1 MRREGRRNLSSETA
15 SSPAACR
22 RKQAE
27 FTHAHNLAGW
37 PCIATGASDRGE
49 ISPKSHSQNRAI
61 SLEKKSMGLPTGK
74 RRRCRSR
81 SRLST
86 VSAILHYGKQ
96 PVLEQHHTHTL
107 RMWTPTQGPHNR
119 FKHTF
124 TNTHIQTHTTFLPHR
139 KPNGFLSFQRSMTE
153 TAQSLQKWGYAYQNL
168 GIMPKM
174 IDGLHLVACIQ
185 AYT

>member
-1 MRREGRRNLSSETA
+1 MADVPRGKAETFDESA

-81 SRLST
+81 SRSVQSVQFCTMESSLYLS
-86 VSAILHYGKQ
+86 SI
-96 PVLEQHHTHTL
+96 THTL
-107 RMWTPTQGPHNR
+107 SECGPLPR
-119 FKHTF
+119 GHTIDS
-124 TNTHIQTHTTFLPHR
+124 NTLLQTHTYKHTQH
-139 KPNGFLSFQRSMTE
+139 SFHTGNPMDS
-153 TAQSLQKWGYAYQNL
+153 SLFKDQ
-168 GIMPKM
+168 
-174 IDGLHLVACIQ
+174 
-185 AYT
+185 